1 MQDDA
6 GGWAALDHGSALPA
20 PLSPEI
26 LKAFARGFSG
36 PDGDLILNHLRALTL
51 DRALG
56 PAASAA
62 EIRHLEGQRCLVRQI
77 ETLIARGRA
86 AP

>member
-1 MQDDA
+1 MQDET
-6 GGWAALDHGSALPA
+6 GGWAMLDYGVALP
-20 PLSPEI
+20 PQLDPETV
-26 LKAFARGFSG
+26 KAFARGFSG
-36 PDGDLILNHLRALTL
+36 PDGDLMLSHLRTLTL

>member
-1 MQDDA
+1 MA
-6 GGWAALDHGSALPA
+6 NEGGGWAALDYGVALPVH
-20 PLSPEI
+20 LEPET

-36 PDGDLILNHLRALTL
+36 PDGDLMLGHLRALTL